1 MRIGYFLSSEEYTP
15 AELVEQA
22 KRPRS
27 GRLRGAVDQR
37 PLPPVERRAGQQP
50 VRVERDRRD
59 QPGLRPAR

>member
-1 MRIGYFLSSEEYTP
+1 MRIGYFLSTEEYGP

-22 KRPRS
+22 EAAER
-27 GRLRGAVDQR
+27 GRLRGTVDQR
-37 PLPPVERRAGQQP
+37 PLPPVEQRAGQQP